1 MSGIQIQT
9 TFGNSALPVV
19 TPLAEQ
25 IAAIPDLAIWAQ
37 ADAAHLVLS
46 GVNITTWNDR
56 AGGVN
61 TLHRYSDAARAEYSA
76 DQIGGYPAAIFRGT
90 DTVADGTPDYY
101 SAGALLPAEDPYTMV
116 AVFKRSGAT
125 TQDTLISKFTD
136 ASNRALLACQSGAA
150 NVRLQ
155 HGTSTISG
163 PISDGAWN
171 YVIAAFDGTTL
182 LMNVNGVDIT
192 PVTAAGS
199 MGAANVYVGGLNAA
213 GTQALDGA
221 LSDVMIFNA
230 DVLSNATYKAA
241 LIAYFSR
248 EYGL

>member
-1 MSGIQIQT
+1 MSGIQLQT
-9 TFGNSALPVV
+9 TFGNAALPVV
-19 TPLAEQ
+19 TPLADTL
-25 IAAIPDLAIWAQ
+25 AAIPDLAIWAQ

-46 GVNITTWNDR
+46 GANITTWNDR
-56 AGGVN
+56 AGGSN
-61 TLHRYSDAARAEYSA
+61 TLHRYSDAARAEYST
-76 DQIGGYPAAIFRGT
+76 DQIGGYAAAVFRGT
-90 DTVADGTPDYY
+90 DANVDGTNDYY
-101 SAGALLPAEDPYTMV
+101 TTAATLPAGDPYTLV
-116 AVFKRSGAT
+116 AVFKRTTNT

-150 NVRLQ
+150 SVRLQ

-163 PISDGAWN
+163 PITEGAWN
-171 YVIAAFDGTTL
+171 YVIAGFDGSNL
-182 LMNVNGVDIT
+182 LMNVNGTDIT

-199 MGAANVYVGGLNAA
+199 MGAANVFVGGLNSA

-241 LIAYFSR
+241 LIAYFDR